1 MSKMRTIRK
10 KLFISYTNLIVGVIV
25 AFAILIFAYIS
36 QILSNQTRDMMKSLL
51 TAGINQT
58 DMEVRRMDTV
68 SLNICYSEIVKGN
81 FEKLMQK
88 TSKVY
93 ASDERARAV
102 IDALIAINGPL
113 RPVQQINIYNLAGQ
127 VLSTGFSNR
136 SINIKLDSKEWYEP
150 TLKLDGKKYV
160 TSLKS
165 GKESYIYDIT
175 GRIKQYIALDRVF
188 FNKYGQQLA
197 ILEVVT
203 QNDQIFKSIHEIEDD
218 YKESIVAYVFDEK
231 GQMIYPASNKEDAM
245 LSYQTF
251 SEYKEAGK
259 EGFFKFK
266 EKLTQDNYNVYY
278 HQSAYTG
285 WTIIL
290 ARSQKSIMG
299 PIITLALFMMLIAS
313 LFIGITLLSSFL
325 IAKDLSSPIKE
336 LLTTI
341 KSTRLKNLD
350 DVASH
355 TINTQI
361 IELEELHTA
370 FLDMRINIKQSTEAK
385 LEAQRQEL
393 KARMLALQSQM
404 NPHFLYNTLANISV
418 MAEEGLN
425 DGIVEMCDHVS
436 FLLRYFSTA
445 QPSLVKVSD
454 EFECAKKFLSIV
466 QIRYRDHLKYSIEMD
481 TALENIQIPRN
492 IVQPLVENA
501 AKYGMNEEMV
511 WNIKVEGYL
520 QGSGWRI
527 KVSDKGNGFT
537 EEKMKQ
543 LQDKIDKINLF
554 REYVDLEINGMGFIN
569 VFSRLKLTYEDNM
582 FFEFGNDPDGGA
594 TIIIGVKE
602 GELSNV

>member
-1 MSKMRTIRK
+1 MSKMRTIRQ

-36 QILSNQTRDMMKSLL
+36 QILSNQTRDMMTSLL

-88 TSKVY
+88 VSKIN

-113 RPVQQINIYNLAGQ
+113 MPVQQINIYSMEGQ

-136 SINIKLDSKEWYEP
+136 SISTKLASKEWYEP
-150 TLKLDGKKYV
+150 TLKLDGKKYI
-160 TSLKS
+160 TCLKN
-165 GKESYIYDIT
+165 GKESYIYYNT
-175 GRIKQYIALDRVF
+175 GRAKQYIALDRVF

-197 ILEVVT
+197 ILEVIT
-203 QNDQIFKSIHEIEDD
+203 QSNQIFKSIYEIEDD
-218 YKESIVAYVFDEK
+218 YKGSVVAYVFDEK
-231 GQMIYPASNKEDAM
+231 GQMIYPSHDKEDII

-251 SEYKEAGK
+251 SQHKEAK
-259 EGFFKFK
+259 TEGFFKA
-266 EKLTQDNYNVYY
+266 KLKQDNYNVYY
-278 HQSAYTG
+278 NQSAYTG
-285 WTIIL
+285 WTLVL
-290 ARSQKSIMG
+290 ARSQKSMIS
-299 PIITLALFMMLIAS
+299 PIITLALFMILITS
-313 LFIGITLLSSFL
+313 IFIGVALLSSFI
-325 IAKDLSSPIKE
+325 IAKDLSNPIKE
-336 LLTTI
+336 LLMTI

-350 DVASH
+350 DVSRN

-370 FLDMRINIKQSTEAK
+370 FSDMRINIKESTEAT

-436 FLLRYFSTA
+436 FLLRYFSTSK
-445 QPSLVKVSD
+445 PVLVKVSE
-454 EFECAKKFLSIV
+454 EFECARKFLSIV
-466 QIRYRDHLKYSIEMD
+466 QIRYRDYLKYSIEMNKE
-481 TALENIQIPRN
+481 LKNIHIPRN

-501 AKYGMNEEMV
+501 AKYGMNEEMI
-511 WNIKVEGYL
+511 WDIKVEGYL
-520 QGSGWRI
+520 EGEGWRI
-527 KVSDKGNGFT
+527 KVSDKGSGFMG
-537 EEKMKQ
+537 EKINQ
-543 LQDKIDKINLF
+543 LQEKIDKINQF

-582 FFEFGNDPDGGA
+582 VFEFGNNPDGGA
-594 TIIIGVKE
+594 VIIIGVK
-602 GELSNV
+602 VYKQY